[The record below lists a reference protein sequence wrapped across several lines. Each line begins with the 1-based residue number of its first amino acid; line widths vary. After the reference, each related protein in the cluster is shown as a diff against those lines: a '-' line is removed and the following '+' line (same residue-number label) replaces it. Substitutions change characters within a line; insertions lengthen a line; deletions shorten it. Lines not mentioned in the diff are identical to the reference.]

1 MRVLKATLGQE
12 NVSDTT
18 AGDRLKALGLRYVGK
33 TGETQ
38 GGLAQ
43 GTLQLDGICGDST
56 EDDQC
61 ATICGG
67 CGGVRR
73 EVRAGEIPRTED
85 LSAECGQGAG
95 SRAKCG
101 GCGETRHVVL

>member
-1 MRVLKATLGQE
+1 M
-12 NVSDTT
+12 SDSTT
-18 AGDRLKALGLRYVGK
+18 SDRLKALGLRYVGR

-43 GTLQLDGICGDST
+43 GTLQLDCICGDGT

-73 EVRAGEIPRTED
+73 EVRAGDIPLSVTLVPEI
-85 LSAECGQGAG
+85 G
-95 SRAKCG
+95 
-101 GCGETRHVVL
+101 